1 MAPAIINVRT
11 AADPRD
17 AIHRAV
23 QSLAEGKLVAVPTET
38 VYGVAASALNE
49 EAVARLSRL
58 KQRPAD
64 RPFTLAIK
72 SADDARD
79 YVPSLPAIGERLAR
93 RCWPGPVTLVVD
105 SDHPDSL
112 LKQLPESVQRAV
124 CPQGT
129 LGLRVPAHEVVLAVA
144 RLTAGPLVLTSANH
158 PGNPEANSAEEVAK
172 ALGDEIDLILD
183 DGPSKFGQPSS
194 VVRAG
199 PDGLKLLRA
208 GVINEQALRR
218 LASYILVFVCTGNT
232 CRSPMAEA
240 LMRHRVAEDLK
251 CSLADLEEQGVTI
264 VSAGISARAG
274 GKASPESAQVVQE
287 RGLDLSA
294 HESQPLGERLVRF
307 ADLVLTLTRAHRDA
321 IVAEWPDAAARVKL
335 LCRDGSDVADPIGGP
350 IELYRRCAD
359 QIDAE
364 LGAWLEEIDFSSLP
378 AGNPT
383 DSEGTGA

>member
-1 MAPAIINVRT
+1 
-11 AADPRD
+11 
-17 AIHRAV
+17 
-23 QSLAEGKLVAVPTET
+23 
-38 VYGVAASALNE
+38 
-49 EAVARLSRL
+49 
-58 KQRPAD
+58 
-64 RPFTLAIK
+64 
-72 SADDARD
+72 
-79 YVPSLPAIGERLAR
+79 
-93 RCWPGPVTLVVD
+93 
-105 SDHPDSL
+105 
-112 LKQLPESVQRAV
+112 
-124 CPQGT
+124 
-129 LGLRVPAHEVVLAVA
+129 LRVPAHEVVLAVA

-251 CSLADLEEQGVTI
+251 CSLADLEEQGVMI